1 MKIVSNFAIRS
12 LTAII
17 GIPVIL
23 FVSIAGGI
31 YFLLFT
37 IIASTLALREFYK
50 LAEAKGAKPLITL
63 GLAAG
68 VLVNLSFY
76 HKNIK
81 TFIVDLFEKVQVFIP
96 FPSQAQLLLIITLAI
111 LLILM
116 LVEMFRNDGSAIT
129 NLSATVMGIFYVSLF
144 FGTLIGLR
152 ELFEPF
158 DFPVYRFFPTELNP
172 SDATVAK
179 IYLWGGYTIIT
190 IFATIW
196 ICDTAAYFGGKFL
209 GKHKLFERV
218 SPNKTWEGAIAGFL
232 FAIVA
237 AVAAKYF
244 LLEYFTLQDAIVLG
258 VIVGIFGQL
267 GDLVESLLKRDAGI
281 KDSSSL
287 IPGHGGVLDRFD
299 SLLFVSPVF
308 YLYLDFIV
316 FS

>member
-1 MKIVSNFAIRS
+1 MKQMKIVSNFAIRS

-50 LAEAKGAKPLITL
+50 LAEAKGAKPLMTL

-96 FPSQAQLLLIITLAI
+96 FPSQAQLLLIITLGII
-111 LLILM
+111 LVFM

-129 NLSATVMGIFYVSLF
+129 NLSVTLMGIFYVSLF

-152 ELFEPF
+152 ELFVPF
-158 DFPVYRFFPTELNP
+158 DF
-172 SDATVAK
+172 
-179 IYLWGGYTIIT
+179 TIIT

-232 FAIVA
+232 FAIAA
-237 AVAAKYF
+237 AVVAKYT
-244 LLEYFTLQDAIVLG
+244 LLDYFTMQDAIVLG

-299 SLLFVSPVF
+299 SLLFVSPLV

-316 FS
+316 FT

>member
-1 MKIVSNFAIRS
+1 MKIVSNLAIRS

-17 GIPVIL
+17 GIPVIIL
-23 FVSIAGGI
+23 VSIAGGI

-50 LAEAKGAKPLITL
+50 LAEAKGAKPLMTL

-96 FPSQAQLLLIITLAI
+96 FPSQAQLLLIITLGI
-111 LLILM
+111 LLVFM

-152 ELFEPF
+152 ELFVPF
-158 DFPVYRFFPTELNP
+158 DFPVYRFFLTELNP

-258 VIVGIFGQL
+258 AVVGIFGQL

>member
-50 LAEAKGAKPLITL
+50 LAEAKGAKPLMTL

-96 FPSQAQLLLIITLAI
+96 FPSQAQLLLIITLGII
-111 LLILM
+111 LVFM

-129 NLSATVMGIFYVSLF
+129 NLSVTLMGIFYVSLF

-152 ELFEPF
+152 ELFVPF
-158 DFPVYRFFPTELNP
+158 DF
-172 SDATVAK
+172 
-179 IYLWGGYTIIT
+179 TIIT

-232 FAIVA
+232 FAIAA
-237 AVAAKYF
+237 AVVAKYT
-244 LLEYFTLQDAIVLG
+244 LLDYFTMQDAIVLG

-299 SLLFVSPVF
+299 SLLFVSPLV

-316 FS
+316 FT